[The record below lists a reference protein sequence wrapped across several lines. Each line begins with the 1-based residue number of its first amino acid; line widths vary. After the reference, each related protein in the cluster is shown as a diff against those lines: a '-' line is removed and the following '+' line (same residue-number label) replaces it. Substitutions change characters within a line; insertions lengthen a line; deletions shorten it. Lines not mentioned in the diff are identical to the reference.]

1 MSKKRFLLVSPR
13 TFHLYQLI
21 VRNLTYLGYD
31 VIHIE
36 NEGYPFKYRSV
47 SQRLYNF
54 VRKLI
59 FRDKAYKVKLRK
71 EYTRNKQWQILH
83 ESGDIDIA
91 LVIRTDFFEKSLIEA
106 IRQKATL
113 MLGFQFDGISR
124 DPKVLEYIDYFD
136 RFYVFDQDDV
146 KKYPSYK
153 LRFSPNFYFDY
164 PDPLE
169 KNVSDRHYNVF
180 YVSTY
185 DRSRIKAL
193 ISLHQ
198 YLANYYETV
207 KFILVCK
214 TSEKSLLPDYVIQH
228 IEVRHTYIFF
238 EEQLR
243 YIARADI
250 IVDLV
255 IAEHSGYS
263 FRILEG
269 LKFGKKVITTN
280 EKIIDAAFY
289 HPNNFFILRNDN
301 YGELGDFLKCP
312 YVSSE
317 RKMIEQYSF
326 SNWLADKLI
335 VE

>member
-21 VRNLTYLGYD
+21 VRNLRYLGYD
-31 VIHIE
+31 VVHIE
-36 NEGYPFKYRSV
+36 NEGYPFKYKSFG
-47 SQRLYNF
+47 QRFYNF
-54 VRKLI
+54 IRKVL
-59 FRDKAYKVKLRK
+59 FKDKTYKMKLRE
-71 EYTRNKQWQILH
+71 EYTRNKQWQTLH
-83 ESGDIDIA
+83 ESGDVDIA
-91 LVIRTDFFEKSLIEA
+91 LVIRADFFEKSLIEA
-106 IRQKATL
+106 IRQKTTL

-136 RFYVFDQDDV
+136 RFYVFDQDDI

-164 PDPLE
+164 PDLL
-169 KNVSDRHYNVF
+169 KKKVSDNYYDVF

-185 DRSRIKAL
+185 DKSRINAL
-193 ISLHQ
+193 INLHQ
-198 YLANYYETV
+198 YLANYYKTV

-214 TSEKSLLPDYVIQH
+214 SSEKSLLPDYVIQH

-238 EEQLR
+238 EEQLQ

-255 IAEHSGYS
+255 IAEHNGYS

-280 EKIIDAAFY
+280 EKIVDATFY

-301 YGELGDFLKCP
+301 YGELGDFLKSP
-312 YVSSE
+312 YVS
-317 RKMIEQYSF
+317 IEQKLIEKYSF